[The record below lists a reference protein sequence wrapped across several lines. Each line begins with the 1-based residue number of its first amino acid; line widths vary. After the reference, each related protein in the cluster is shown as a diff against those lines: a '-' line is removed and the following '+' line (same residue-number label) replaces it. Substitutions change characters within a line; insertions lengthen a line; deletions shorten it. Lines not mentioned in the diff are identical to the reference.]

1 MSTVQVADMAVG
13 SPTQSQ
19 SRSPVQSQSNTQ
31 RVSEPA
37 SPPRSDPAAENSSS
51 TPPRRAN
58 ASTGGSPQRRIARS
72 GSFDGKF
79 PLAAAPAASA
89 AMARIT
95 SVAQFLKFSGGSSA
109 KLAARPT
116 HATIDPDEILTGEDL
131 DRVLFFAQKFY
142 ESQGS
147 AVKQI
152 IFAAWE
158 EYVVGKKL
166 NAWKVSCAENKK
178 YKYH

>member
-1 MSTVQVADMAVG
+1 MAAEPSEGRDVERLSDG
-13 SPTQSQ
+13 GRAVTL
-19 SRSPVQSQSNTQ
+19 RAN
-31 RVSEPA
+31 SEPA
-37 SPPRSDPAAENSSS
+37 SPPSSNLRSDPAAENSSF

-58 ASTGGSPQRRIARS
+58 AYVGTSSIEAEQKQTPLRTSEKGGSLVS
-72 GSFDGKF
+72 GAVK
-79 PLAAAPAASA
+79 
-89 AMARIT
+89 RIT
-95 SVAQFLKFSGGSSA
+95 AAAQFLTSSRGSA
-109 KLAARPT
+109 TALAARPT